1 MFHNER
7 GLFNNVAFRRD
18 ENLVNEVGIPLF
30 SGVVKDNF
38 IDSLDVILI
47 VPWGKNFISILPS
60 NPIVLPYVYMLTIS
74 HLPTTALFYSV
85 NSMIDAL
92 PCIAIILTL
101 MSMKNIRIG
110 VVFCL

>member
-1 MFHNER
+1 MFNDER
-7 GLFNNVAFRRD
+7 GLFNNVAFRGG

-30 SGVVKDNF
+30 SGVMKDNF

>member
-60 NPIVLPYVYMLTIS
+60 HPIVLPYVYMLTIS